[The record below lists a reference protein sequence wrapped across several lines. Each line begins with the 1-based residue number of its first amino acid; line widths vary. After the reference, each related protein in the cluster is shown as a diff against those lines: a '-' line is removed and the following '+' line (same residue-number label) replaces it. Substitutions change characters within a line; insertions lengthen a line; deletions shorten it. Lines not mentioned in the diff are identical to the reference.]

1 MYFISTGGKIWTESR
16 QDCRERGADLV
27 IINNKEEQDFIEIL
41 RRGQRAWIGLTD
53 RETEAAWKWVDGSAL
68 TTAFWGH
75 NEPNNSAGDEDC
87 VVTGCKS
94 NRVKNWADFPCNDSP
109 LSMLSTLPAGIP
121 AQSELILFSSC
132 CDHALILCLFRV
144 HRPQPEN
151 RYPRP
156 CQSVPVSLGDPVT
169 PPAPRG
175 SRPLF
180 KSTTAHFRACL
191 RSFCKGVSDSLTQF
205 RSLNLGEGGDSGIR
219 LEGPSWVFRLA
230 VLCLGVMCILQAA
243 LNIGLRLCLTD
254 LVNQRKERDELQR
267 RVSEVEKASQQ
278 GWTFFK
284 TSMYFISTGGK
295 IWTESRQDCRERGAD
310 LVIINNK
317 EEQDFIEILR
327 RGQRAWIGLT
337 DSETEGVWKWVDGSA
352 LTTA

>member
-1 MYFISTGGKIWTESR
+1 MYFISTGRKIWTESR

-94 NRVKNWADFPCNDSP
+94 DRVKNWADFPCNDS
-109 LSMLSTLPAGIP
+109 
-121 AQSELILFSSC
+121 
-132 CDHALILCLFRV
+132 
-144 HRPQPEN
+144 
-151 RYPRP
+151 
-156 CQSVPVSLGDPVT
+156 VPVSQGDPVT
-169 PPAPRG
+169 PPPPRG

-180 KSTTAHFRACL
+180 KSTTAHFRACP

-267 RVSEVEKASQQ
+267 RLSEVAYLVKRTFSCSYIVSSLPMKA
-278 GWTFFK
+278 
-284 TSMYFISTGGK
+284 I
-295 IWTESRQDCRERGAD
+295 D
-310 LVIINNK
+310 
-317 EEQDFIEILR
+317 
-327 RGQRAWIGLT
+327 
-337 DSETEGVWKWVDGSA
+337 
-352 LTTA
+352 